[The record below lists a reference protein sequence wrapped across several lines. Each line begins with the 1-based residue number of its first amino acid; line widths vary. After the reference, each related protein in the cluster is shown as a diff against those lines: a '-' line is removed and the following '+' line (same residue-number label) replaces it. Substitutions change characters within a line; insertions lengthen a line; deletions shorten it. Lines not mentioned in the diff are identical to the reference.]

1 MLSYLDNGTVDGEFS
16 RELDDAVN
24 AVKNSEERRH
34 EYAMIQLR
42 EQELLEEGREE
53 GREEGKEE
61 GSINTLVSLVRKG
74 ILTLHLA
81 AAEAGISEED
91 FSKKMQSVYHEPTK
105 KIPSPPK

>member
-42 EQELLEEGREE
+42 EQELLEEG
-53 GREEGKEE
+53 GEEGKEE
-61 GSINTLVSLVRKG
+61 GSINTLVSLVKKG
-74 ILTLHLA
+74 IITLHLA

-91 FSKKMQSVYHEPTK
+91 FSKKMQSV
-105 KIPSPPK
+105 